1 MNAGGAPSTS
11 ATQRSRYSTLHL
23 TTSTV
28 SAFDPNQIDLNRITF
43 AAQDGVD
50 QFESLAREF
59 LPAILGL
66 DFDQTMLSDESTL
79 GDFCGLCETREEF
92 DAWGRKVL
100 QRIED
105 RYGVRPADSRVRL
118 VDLFRDIE
126 LQRRAS
132 TRQ

>member
-1 MNAGGAPSTS
+1 MSKSDFEPSK
-11 ATQRSRYSTLHL
+11 
-23 TTSTV
+23 
-28 SAFDPNQIDLNRITF
+28 IDLSHITF
-43 AAQDGVD
+43 ASQEGVD

-59 LPAILGL
+59 LPAILGYAY
-66 DFDQTMLSDESTL
+66 DDVMLTDESSL
-79 GDFCGLCETREEF
+79 GDFCGRCETREEYE
-92 DAWGRKVL
+92 AWERKIL

-105 RYGVRPADSRVRL
+105 RFGVRPGAARVKL